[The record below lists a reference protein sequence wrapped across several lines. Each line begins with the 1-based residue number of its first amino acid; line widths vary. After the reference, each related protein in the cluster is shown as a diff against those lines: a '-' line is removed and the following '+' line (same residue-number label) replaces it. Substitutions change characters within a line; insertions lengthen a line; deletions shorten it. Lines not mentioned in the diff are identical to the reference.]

1 MKRKLAAVALSLVL
15 LAGTSGVAVADPGGA
30 GPNDNANCNAILG
43 YLNTHHPEL
52 IGGYDRADI
61 AHLFK
66 EVADALGI
74 TPGQVYAYYVH
85 AHLGDGVC
93 D

>member
-1 MKRKLAAVALSLVL
+1 MKRKLAVVALSLGL
-15 LAGTSGVAVADPGGA
+15 LGGTAGVALADPAGA
-30 GPNDNANCNAILG
+30 GPNDHANCNAILG

-66 EVADALGI
+66 SSDRFGV
-74 TPGQVYAYYVH
+74 TPGEIYATFVH